1 MDIPTT
7 GISKPQP
14 RPGSPLA
21 QEPKRATTPLSTAD
35 TSSLVTPD
43 SSKLADEAARMS
55 VLGSTA
61 PVSIALSPEDQLGL
75 QNQFEA
81 LITTV
86 SSDEQ
91 ITAFLAEN
99 AVRLDINGH
108 ATNGRTPLIHA
119 AFNHRARIV
128 ECLLTDYRANPNKK
142 TALGAPA
149 LHIAIN
155 RYSINPAESYN
166 ILFALQTAKV
176 DTTATN
182 SADQTCFSLPNYAST
197 PEIKDLFP
205 QGFMTA
211 DDPPGLLRFRPP
223 IHGPSQAKVL
233 STKAQEL
240 FRAAEA
246 SRDGLDLASELE
258 GLIAADSPVLKEK
271 NSRQNTLIEVL
282 LQKEGPLAG
291 HLIEMALATNKV
303 DTLNQ
308 SVKNRSFMATL
319 LQHGD
324 RHVIPSILE
333 RLRDVSSHPEVVKF
347 LVPNSEKQHLLH
359 IAANHEDR
367 SLFRETMG
375 LCLAFEP
382 HVFSAF
388 IEPDSHRKTPLD
400 YLIEKKNFEEAANF
414 AAFLVSAEILGPHT
428 DTSANHKRIDVIIK
442 LENLREKA
450 GRTEIGDQLERVL
463 GSAISAISSLEASRL
478 LEDHQSV
485 KLVAEQLQAQDAA
498 SGHGHVPQR
507 SRAFA
512 PHSFGQ
518 GVSDRSAA
526 GAPSEEK
533 SGPLSQAGSGST
545 RFPDMGLSASQINE
559 KLSALISTIKQ
570 FSGSELPAVVG
581 VRLEL
586 ERELIDLVRHCKD
599 NKIDISAAVE
609 EAFRYGNDERIIN
622 ILLN

>member
-1 MDIPTT
+1 MDRLSSIP
-7 GISKPQP
+7 KPQS
-14 RPGSPLA
+14 RPGSPVA
-21 QEPKRATTPLSTAD
+21 APEKQATTPLSLAD

-43 SSKLADEAARMS
+43 SSRLAEAAARAS

-75 QNQFEA
+75 QNQFET

-128 ECLLTDYRANPNKK
+128 ERLLTDYRADPNKK
-142 TALGAPA
+142 TASGAPA

-155 RYSINPAESYN
+155 RYSINPAQSYD
-166 ILFALQTAKV
+166 ILFALQKAKV

-182 SADQTCFSLPNYAST
+182 SADQTCFRLPNYAST
-197 PEIKDLFP
+197 PEIQDLFP
-205 QGFMTA
+205 QVFTTA
-211 DDPPGLLRFRPP
+211 DDPPGLLRFMPP
-223 IHGPSQAKVL
+223 IPGRSQAKGL
-233 STKAQEL
+233 SPKAQEL
-240 FRAAEA
+240 FRAAET
-246 SRDGLDLASELE
+246 SHDGLDLASELA

-271 NSRQNTLIEVL
+271 NSHQNTLIEVL
-282 LQKEGPLAG
+282 LQKEGPLAEP
-291 HLIEMALATNKV
+291 LIEMALASNKV
-303 DTLNQ
+303 ATLNQ

-324 RHVIPSILE
+324 RHVIPRIFE
-333 RLRDVSSHPEVVKF
+333 RLREASSHPGVVNF

-359 IAANHEDR
+359 IAATHEDP

-375 LCLAFEP
+375 LCSAFEP
-382 HVFSAF
+382 RVFSAF

-400 YLIEKKNFEEAANF
+400 YLIEKKNFEEAADF
-414 AAFLVSAEILGPHT
+414 AAFLVGNAILGPHT

-442 LENLREKA
+442 LENLRAKA
-450 GRTEIGDQLERVL
+450 GRTAIGDQLERVL
-463 GSAISAISSLEASRL
+463 GSAISAIRSPEARRL

-518 GVSDRSAA
+518 GGSAGSAA
-526 GAPSEEK
+526 EAPSEEK

-545 RFPDMGLSASQINE
+545 RLPDMGLSESQINE
-559 KLSALISTIKQ
+559 KLSSLISTINQ
-570 FSGSELPAVVG
+570 FSGSVPAVVG
-581 VRLEL
+581 ARLEY
-586 ERELIDLVRHCKD
+586 ERELIDLAGHCRA
-599 NKIDISAAVE
+599 NGIDISAAVE
-609 EAFRYGNDERIIN
+609 EAFRYKNERIIN

>member
-1 MDIPTT
+1 MDIPK

-14 RPGSPLA
+14 RPGSPVA
-21 QEPKRATTPLSTAD
+21 APEKQATPPLSLAD

-43 SSKLADEAARMS
+43 SSRLAEAAARAR

-61 PVSIALSPEDQLGL
+61 PVSIALSSEDQLGI

-86 SSDEQ
+86 SSDEK

-108 ATNGRTPLIHA
+108 DANGRTPLIHA
-119 AFNHRARIV
+119 AFNHRALIV
-128 ECLLTDYRANPNKK
+128 ERLLTDYRADPNKK
-142 TALGAPA
+142 TASGAPA

-155 RYSINPAESYN
+155 RYSINPAESYK
-166 ILFALQTAKV
+166 ILFALQKAKV

-197 PEIKDLFP
+197 TEIQDLFP
-205 QGFMTA
+205 QGFTTA
-211 DDPPGLLRFRPP
+211 DDLTGLLRFRPQ
-223 IHGPSQAKVL
+223 IHGGSQAKVL

-240 FRAAEA
+240 FMAAET
-246 SRDGLDLASELE
+246 SRDGLDLASELA

-282 LQKEGPLAG
+282 FQKEGPLAE
-291 HLIEMALATNKV
+291 HLIDMALATNKV

-319 LQHGD
+319 LQHGA
-324 RHVIPSILE
+324 RHVIPSIFA
-333 RLRDVSSHPEVVKF
+333 RLRGESSHPEVVKF

-367 SLFRETMG
+367 SLFGETMG

-382 HVFSAF
+382 RVFSAF
-388 IEPDSHRKTPLD
+388 IEPDSHHKTPLD

-414 AAFLVSAEILGPHT
+414 AAFLVGHEILGPHT

-442 LENLREKA
+442 LENLSAKA
-450 GRTEIGDQLERVL
+450 GHTAIGDQLERVL
-463 GSAISAISSLEASRL
+463 RSAISAIRSPEARRL
-478 LEDHQSV
+478 LEDHQSF

-518 GVSDRSAA
+518 GGSAGSAA
-526 GAPSEEK
+526 EAPSEEK

-559 KLSALISTIKQ
+559 KLSALISTINQ
-570 FSGSELPAVVG
+570 FSGSVPAVVG
-581 VRLEL
+581 ARLEH
-586 ERELIDLVRHCKD
+586 ERELIDLVGHCRA
-599 NKIDISAAVE
+599 NGIDISAAVDQ
-609 EAFRYGNDERIIN
+609 AFRYSNERIIN
-622 ILLN
+622 ILLD